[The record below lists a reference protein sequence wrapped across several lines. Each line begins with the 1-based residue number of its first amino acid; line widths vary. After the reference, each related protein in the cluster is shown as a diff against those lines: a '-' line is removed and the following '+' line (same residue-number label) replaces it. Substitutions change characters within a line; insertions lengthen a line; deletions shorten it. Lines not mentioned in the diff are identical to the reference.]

1 MKRAL
6 PLFVPSL
13 MGCILVASLV
23 VCCPDVDG
31 AQAERAAD
39 GSSLATSGTKLL
51 SPTRVQIGLASW
63 YGRRWQGHPTA
74 SGERYDRHQPTAAHR
89 TAPLGTQ
96 AVVTTLAHGYVVRVQ
111 LTDRGPHTRQRV
123 LDLSYEAVRRLAMVR
138 TGAARVKVALLAA
151 ALPLASLPGMPSTAS
166 PGRGRAT
173 LAWQRRRASSGRP
186 AAGSYTPAPA
196 GTRPVGRWGAP
207 VCGPSTPPRP
217 HRVLRSHT
225 ASHGRRPEPITRG
238 RGERP

>member
-31 AQAERAAD
+31 AQAERAAG

-96 AVVTTLAHGYVVRVQ
+96 AVVTNLANGHTVWIRIN
-111 LTDRGPHTRQRV
+111 DRGPHTRQRI
-123 LDLSYEAVRRLAMVR
+123 LDLSYEAARRLDMVR
-138 TGAARVKVALLAA
+138 TGAARVKIEFLAA
-151 ALPLASLPGMPSTAS
+151 S
-166 PGRGRAT
+166 PPFA
-173 LAWQRRRASSGRP
+173 
-186 AAGSYTPAPA
+186 
-196 GTRPVGRWGAP
+196 
-207 VCGPSTPPRP
+207 
-217 HRVLRSHT
+217 
-225 ASHGRRPEPITRG
+225 
-238 RGERP
+238 